1 MQQTRCSIP
10 PFETAANAHVNAL
23 TQPPCIKK
31 RPGRSRVVG
40 AVSAESPS
48 APGVAKPVPELGA
61 SAVDFVIPNG
71 RLGRTASPHA
81 QGWEPKSMFVG
92 IDVAKDRLDVHLRP
106 SGEAFDVARDGEG
119 IDELVKRLMAVSPTL
134 VVLEATGGFEAI
146 VAAGLAV
153 AVVNPRQIR
162 DFARATARLAKTD
175 TLDAAVI
182 AHFAEAVKPPPRP
195 LADPQARLLG
205 ELMARRRQL
214 IEMIV
219 AEGNRRR
226 LLTAR
231 RALKSVDRVLATLKA
246 QLALIDDDI
255 DTAVR
260 GTPAWR
266 EAEDLLLSVP
276 GIGPRI
282 ARTLI
287 AEMPELGRLDRREIA
302 SLTGVAPFNR
312 DSGTMRGRRTIAGGR
327 TVVRSALY
335 MSILVSI
342 RRKLPLAE
350 TYHRLRAAGKPA
362 KVAIVACMRKLVT
375 ILNAIL
381 RDKKPWATA

>member
-1 MQQTRCSIP
+1 
-10 PFETAANAHVNAL
+10 
-23 TQPPCIKK
+23 
-31 RPGRSRVVG
+31 
-40 AVSAESPS
+40 
-48 APGVAKPVPELGA
+48 
-61 SAVDFVIPNG
+61 
-71 RLGRTASPHA
+71 
-81 QGWEPKSMFVG
+81 MFIG
-92 IDVAKDRLDVHLRP
+92 IDVAKDRLDVHVRP
-106 SGEAFDVARDGEG
+106 SGETFAVTRDGEG
-119 IDELVKRLMAVSPTL
+119 IDALAKRLAAVAPTL
-134 VVLEATGGFEAI
+134 IVLEATGGFETI
-146 VAAGLAV
+146 VTAGLAAAGLPV

-182 AHFAEAVKPPPRP
+182 AHFAEAVNPPVRP

-231 RALKSVDRVLATLKA
+231 RALKSIDRVVAILKA
-246 QLALIDDDI
+246 QLQQIDHDI
-255 DTAVR
+255 DTSIR

-266 EAEDLLLSVP
+266 EAEDLLVSVP

-287 AEMPELGRLDRREIA
+287 AEMPELGRLDRRQIA

-312 DSGTMRGRRTIAGGR
+312 DSGTWRGRRAIAGGR
-327 TVVRSALY
+327 PVVRGALY

-342 RRKLPLAE
+342 RRNLPLAE

>member
-1 MQQTRCSIP
+1 
-10 PFETAANAHVNAL
+10 
-23 TQPPCIKK
+23 
-31 RPGRSRVVG
+31 
-40 AVSAESPS
+40 
-48 APGVAKPVPELGA
+48 
-61 SAVDFVIPNG
+61 
-71 RLGRTASPHA
+71 
-81 QGWEPKSMFVG
+81 MFIG
-92 IDVAKDRLDVHLRP
+92 IDVAKDRLDVHIRP
-106 SGEAFDVARDGEG
+106 GGEAFTVARDDEG
-119 IDELVKRLMAVSPTL
+119 VDELVKRLRGAAPAL
-134 VVLEATGGFEAI
+134 VVLEATGGFETI
-146 VAAGLAV
+146 VAAGLAAAGLPV

-195 LADPQARLLG
+195 VADAQARLLG

-214 IEMIV
+214 IEMIT

-226 LLTAR
+226 MLTVR
-231 RALKSVDRVLATLKA
+231 RTLKSVDRVLATLKA
-246 QLALIDDDI
+246 QLEQIDDDI

-266 EAEDLLLSVP
+266 EAEDLLTSVP

-287 AEMPELGRLDRREIA
+287 AELPELGSLGRRQVA

-312 DSGTMRGRRTIAGGR
+312 DSGTLRGRRTIAGGR
-327 TVVRSALY
+327 TVVRNALY
-335 MSILVSI
+335 MSVLVSI

-362 KVAIVACMRKLVT
+362 KVAIVACIRKLVT

>member
-1 MQQTRCSIP
+1 
-10 PFETAANAHVNAL
+10 
-23 TQPPCIKK
+23 
-31 RPGRSRVVG
+31 
-40 AVSAESPS
+40 
-48 APGVAKPVPELGA
+48 
-61 SAVDFVIPNG
+61 
-71 RLGRTASPHA
+71 
-81 QGWEPKSMFVG
+81 MFIG
-92 IDVAKDRLDVHLRP
+92 IDVAKDRLDVHVRP
-106 SGEAFDVARDGEG
+106 AGETFTVARDGEG
-119 IDELVKRLMAVSPTL
+119 IDELAKRLGAVAPTL
-134 VVLEATGGFEAI
+134 IVLEATGGFETI
-146 VAAGLAV
+146 VTAGLAAAGLPV
-153 AVVNPRQIR
+153 VVVNPRQIR

-182 AHFAEAVKPPPRP
+182 AHFAEAVKPPVRP

-214 IEMIV
+214 IEMIT

-226 LLTAR
+226 VLTAR
-231 RALKSVDRVLATLKA
+231 RALKSIDRVVAILRA
-246 QLALIDDDI
+246 QLQQIDHDI
-255 DTAVR
+255 DTSIR

-266 EAEDLLLSVP
+266 EAEDLLVSVP

-287 AEMPELGRLDRREIA
+287 AEMPELGRLDRRQIA

-312 DSGTMRGRRTIAGGR
+312 DSGTWRGRRTIAGGR
-327 TVVRSALY
+327 PVVRGALY

-342 RRKLPLAE
+342 RRNLPLAE

>member
-1 MQQTRCSIP
+1 
-10 PFETAANAHVNAL
+10 
-23 TQPPCIKK
+23 
-31 RPGRSRVVG
+31 
-40 AVSAESPS
+40 
-48 APGVAKPVPELGA
+48 
-61 SAVDFVIPNG
+61 
-71 RLGRTASPHA
+71 
-81 QGWEPKSMFVG
+81 MFIG
-92 IDVAKDRLDVHLRP
+92 IDVAKDRLDVHIRP
-106 SGEAFDVARDGEG
+106 GGEAFTVARDDEG
-119 IDELVKRLMAVSPTL
+119 VDELVKRLRGAAPAL
-134 VVLEATGGFEAI
+134 VVLEATGGFETI
-146 VAAGLAV
+146 VAAGLTAAGLPV

-195 LADPQARLLG
+195 VADAQARLLG

-214 IEMIV
+214 IEMIT

-226 LLTAR
+226 MLTVR
-231 RALKSVDRVLATLKA
+231 RTLKSVDRVLATLKA
-246 QLALIDDDI
+246 QLEQIDDDI

-266 EAEDLLLSVP
+266 EAEDLLTSVP

-287 AEMPELGRLDRREIA
+287 AELPELGSLGRRQVA

-312 DSGTMRGRRTIAGGR
+312 DSGTLRGRRTIAGGR
-327 TVVRSALY
+327 TVVRNALY
-335 MSILVSI
+335 MSVLVSI

-362 KVAIVACMRKLVT
+362 KVAIVACIRKLVT

>member
-1 MQQTRCSIP
+1 
-10 PFETAANAHVNAL
+10 
-23 TQPPCIKK
+23 
-31 RPGRSRVVG
+31 
-40 AVSAESPS
+40 
-48 APGVAKPVPELGA
+48 
-61 SAVDFVIPNG
+61 
-71 RLGRTASPHA
+71 
-81 QGWEPKSMFVG
+81 MFVG
-92 IDVAKDRLDVHLRP
+92 IDVAKDRLDVHVRP
-106 SGEAFDVARDGEG
+106 SGEMFAVTRDGEG
-119 IDELVKRLMAVSPTL
+119 IDELAKRLAAVAPTL
-134 VVLEATGGFEAI
+134 IVLEATGGFETI
-146 VAAGLAV
+146 VTAGLAAAGLSV

-182 AHFAEAVKPPPRP
+182 AHFAEAVNPPARP

-214 IEMIV
+214 IEMIT

-231 RALKSVDRVLATLKA
+231 RALKSVDRVVAILKA
-246 QLALIDDDI
+246 QLQQIDHDI
-255 DTAVR
+255 DTSIR

-266 EAEDLLLSVP
+266 EAEDLLVSVP

-287 AEMPELGRLDRREIA
+287 AEMPELGRLDRRQIA

-312 DSGTMRGRRTIAGGR
+312 DSGTWRGRRAISGGR
-327 TVVRSALY
+327 PVVRGALY

-342 RRKLPLAE
+342 RRNLPLAE

>member
-1 MQQTRCSIP
+1 
-10 PFETAANAHVNAL
+10 
-23 TQPPCIKK
+23 
-31 RPGRSRVVG
+31 
-40 AVSAESPS
+40 
-48 APGVAKPVPELGA
+48 
-61 SAVDFVIPNG
+61 
-71 RLGRTASPHA
+71 
-81 QGWEPKSMFVG
+81 MFVG
-92 IDVAKDRLDVHLRP
+92 IDVAKDRLDVHVRP
-106 SGEAFDVARDGEG
+106 SGEMFAVTRDGEG
-119 IDELVKRLMAVSPTL
+119 IDELAKRLAAVAPTL
-134 VVLEATGGFEAI
+134 IVLEATGGFETI
-146 VAAGLAV
+146 VTAGLAAAGLPV

-182 AHFAEAVKPPPRP
+182 AHFAEAVNPPARP

-226 LLTAR
+226 VLTAR
-231 RALKSVDRVLATLKA
+231 RALKSIDRVVAILKA
-246 QLALIDDDI
+246 QLEQIDHDI
-255 DTAVR
+255 DTSIR

-266 EAEDLLLSVP
+266 EAEDLLVSVP

-287 AEMPELGRLDRREIA
+287 AEMPELGRLDRRQIA

-312 DSGTMRGRRTIAGGR
+312 DSGTWRGRRTIAGGR
-327 TVVRSALY
+327 PVVRGALY

-342 RRKLPLAE
+342 RRNLPLAE

-381 RDKKPWATA
+381 RDKRPWATA

>member
-1 MQQTRCSIP
+1 
-10 PFETAANAHVNAL
+10 
-23 TQPPCIKK
+23 
-31 RPGRSRVVG
+31 
-40 AVSAESPS
+40 
-48 APGVAKPVPELGA
+48 
-61 SAVDFVIPNG
+61 
-71 RLGRTASPHA
+71 
-81 QGWEPKSMFVG
+81 MFVG
-92 IDVAKDRLDVHLRP
+92 IDVAKDRLDVHVRP
-106 SGEAFDVARDGEG
+106 AGEAFTVARDGEG
-119 IDELVKRLMAVSPTL
+119 IEELAKRLRAVTPTL

-146 VAAGLAV
+146 VAAGLVAGGLPV

-182 AHFAEAVKPPPRP
+182 AHFAEAVNPPPRP
-195 LADPQARLLG
+195 LADPQQRLLG

-214 IEMIV
+214 IEMIG
-219 AEGNRRR
+219 AENNRRR

-231 RALKSVDRVLATLKA
+231 RPLKSVDRVLAVLKA
-246 QLALIDDDI
+246 QLEEIDHDI
-255 DTAVR
+255 DIAVR

-266 EAEDLLLSVP
+266 EAEDLLISVP

-302 SLTGVAPFNR
+302 ALTGVAPFNR
-312 DSGTMRGRRTIAGGR
+312 DSGTLRGRRTIAGGR

-335 MSILVSI
+335 MSVLVSI
-342 RRKLPLAE
+342 RRKLPLAD
-350 TYHRLRAAGKPA
+350 TYHRLRASGKPA

>member
-1 MQQTRCSIP
+1 
-10 PFETAANAHVNAL
+10 
-23 TQPPCIKK
+23 
-31 RPGRSRVVG
+31 
-40 AVSAESPS
+40 
-48 APGVAKPVPELGA
+48 
-61 SAVDFVIPNG
+61 
-71 RLGRTASPHA
+71 
-81 QGWEPKSMFVG
+81 MFVG
-92 IDVAKDRLDVHLRP
+92 IDVAKDRLDVHIRP
-106 SGEAFDVARDGEG
+106 AGEAFCVTRDDEG
-119 IDELVKRLMAVSPTL
+119 IEELTRRLGAITPRL
-134 VVLEATGGFEAI
+134 VVLEATGGFETV
-146 VAAGLAV
+146 VAASLAAAGMPI

-182 AHFAEAVKPPPRP
+182 AHFAEAVNPPVRP
-195 LADPQARLLG
+195 LADAQARLLG

-219 AEGNRRR
+219 AESNRRR

-231 RALKSVDRVLATLKA
+231 RTLKTVDRVLVTLKA
-246 QLALIDDDI
+246 QLEQIDDDI
-255 DTAVR
+255 DIAIR

-287 AEMPELGRLDRREIA
+287 AELPELGRLDRREIA

-312 DSGTMRGRRTIAGGR
+312 DSGTLRGRRTIAGGR
-327 TVVRSALY
+327 PVVRSALY

-342 RRKLPLAE
+342 RRNLPLAQ

>member
-1 MQQTRCSIP
+1 
-10 PFETAANAHVNAL
+10 
-23 TQPPCIKK
+23 
-31 RPGRSRVVG
+31 
-40 AVSAESPS
+40 
-48 APGVAKPVPELGA
+48 
-61 SAVDFVIPNG
+61 
-71 RLGRTASPHA
+71 
-81 QGWEPKSMFVG
+81 MFIG
-92 IDVAKDRLDVHLRP
+92 IDVAKDRLDVHVRP
-106 SGEAFDVARDGEG
+106 SGEMFVVTRDGEG
-119 IDELVKRLMAVSPTL
+119 IDELAKRLAAMAPTL
-134 VVLEATGGFEAI
+134 IVLEATGGFETVVTAGLA
-146 VAAGLAV
+146 AAGLPV

-182 AHFAEAVKPPPRP
+182 AHFAEAVNPPARP

-226 LLTAR
+226 VLTAR
-231 RALKSVDRVLATLKA
+231 RALKSVDRVVAILKA
-246 QLALIDDDI
+246 QLQQIDHDI
-255 DTAVR
+255 DTSIR

-266 EAEDLLLSVP
+266 EAEDLLVSVP

-287 AEMPELGRLDRREIA
+287 AEMPELGRLDRRQIA

-312 DSGTMRGRRTIAGGR
+312 DSGTWRGRRTIAGGR
-327 TVVRSALY
+327 PVVRGALY

-342 RRKLPLAE
+342 RRNLPLAE

>member
-1 MQQTRCSIP
+1 MGYNRGVRCPS
-10 PFETAANAHVNAL
+10 FETLAALA
-23 TQPPCIKK
+23 PCIKK
-31 RPGRSRVVG
+31 RPRQSRIVG

-81 QGWEPKSMFVG
+81 QGREPKSMFVG
-92 IDVAKDRLDVHLRP
+92 IDVAKDRLDVHIRP
-106 SGEAFDVARDGEG
+106 AGEAFCVTRDDEG
-119 IDELVKRLMAVSPTL
+119 IEELTRRLGAITPRL
-134 VVLEATGGFEAI
+134 VVLEATGGFETV
-146 VAAGLAV
+146 VAASLAAAGMPI

-182 AHFAEAVKPPPRP
+182 AHFAEAVNPPVRP
-195 LADPQARLLG
+195 LADAQARLLG

-219 AEGNRRR
+219 AESNRRR

-231 RALKSVDRVLATLKA
+231 RTLKTVDRVLVTLKA
-246 QLALIDDDI
+246 QLEQIDDDI
-255 DTAVR
+255 DIAIR

-287 AEMPELGRLDRREIA
+287 AELPELGRLDRREIA

-312 DSGTMRGRRTIAGGR
+312 DSGTLRGRRTIAGGR
-327 TVVRSALY
+327 PVVRSALY

-342 RRKLPLAE
+342 RRNLPLAQ

-362 KVAIVACMRKLVT
+362 KVAIVACMRKLIT

-381 RDKKPWATA
+381 RDKMPWAAA